1 MARGDGLL
9 RRSRMAQQSAG
20 SRKERRVVIS
30 CIQRTDMSMGISS
43 ESEGPSHANC
53 MNAAAAVKRRRR
65 INRIRRRRKV
75 TARGTGFG
83 MYG

>member
-1 MARGDGLL
+1 MARGDGVL
-9 RRSRMAQQSAG
+9 RRSSRAQQSAG

-30 CIQRTDMSMGISS
+30 CIQRTDISMGISS
-43 ESEGPSHANC
+43 ESEGPSHVNC